1 MKYLLL
7 LCTLIL
13 LAACQDQ
20 TASGPEEE
28 AGVPGELPYQPL
40 LLDDLSAFRP
50 VAKNWSVAG
59 RALSDHTQEHDL
71 QTSEGAGV
79 LVNQPTDEVRDN
91 LFTSWEHGDMELQ
104 LDFMMP
110 KGSNSGVYF
119 MGRYEIQLLDSWQ
132 VAEPKHSDVGGIY
145 QRWDESKPEG
155 ERGYEGH
162 APRLNAAKAPGL
174 WQQLYVSFRAPRFDE
189 AGNKIEN
196 ARFEKVVLNGVTLHE
211 EVELTGPTR
220 AAAFSD
226 EAAQGPLMIQ
236 GDHGPVAFRNIR
248 YKRYFDQQLILDDIR
263 YQYYEID
270 GPITQLPDFDTLEL
284 VREGETDSLVFEKL
298 SERDERVAYIFTGTL
313 RAPKEGDYLFTV
325 YSDDGSQLFLDGDR
339 IVDNDGKHDFEPMT
353 GKIHL
358 TEGEHDFKLTY
369 FNNNWG
375 KGLLVQYEGP
385 EMPWQP
391 LYGRLPERTQAD
403 RPAMLVEPKEAPE
416 MVRSFVMHRGEK
428 ITHAMSVGDPKGIH
442 YSVDLRR
449 GALLKCWRGD
459 FADVTEMWY
468 QRGQPQLLE
477 PLEMAVE
484 TEDAPVAAVLSDMN
498 AVFPEEQPDY
508 FKLQGYDINEAEE
521 PVFKYQ
527 VDAATVFDHYQPS
540 DNGREL
546 VRSIRAENAPA
557 NLYTRLAVGD
567 YVEAVG
573 NGYYSVGG
581 KYYLRLQSPA
591 GEPTIRRSMD
601 QTELLFP
608 LTASANEVKYSILW

>member
-1 MKYLLL
+1 MMKYLLL
-7 LCTLIL
+7 FSLAL

-20 TASGPEEE
+20 AASGPEEE

-40 LLDDLSAFRP
+40 SLDDLSAFRP

-59 RALSDHTQEHDL
+59 RALSDHTREHDL

-119 MGRYEIQLLDSWQ
+119 MGRYEIQLFDSWQ
-132 VAEPKHSDVGGIY
+132 VAEPKHSDAGGIY
-145 QRWDESKPEG
+145 QRWDESKSEG
-155 ERGYEGH
+155 ERGFEGH
-162 APRLNAAKAPGL
+162 VPRLNAAKAPGL

-226 EAAQGPLMIQ
+226 EVAQGPLMIQ

-248 YKRYFDQQLILDDIR
+248 YKRYFDERLVLDNIR

-325 YSDDGSQLFLDGDR
+325 YSDDGSQLFLNGDR

-358 TEGEHDFKLTY
+358 SEGQHDFKLTY

-385 EMPWQP
+385 QMPWQP
-391 LYGRLPERTQAD
+391 LYGRLPERAQAD
-403 RPAMLVEPKEAPE
+403 RPATLVEPKEAPE
-416 MVRSFVMHRGEK
+416 MVRSFVMHQGEK

-540 DNGREL
+540 DDGREL

-608 LTASANEVKYSILW
+608 LTTSANEVKYSILW